1 MSDPVKKAQADA
13 EMGIDNDM
21 NIDPM
26 LRSSTPDVTVE
37 EVGEDDELDNSMETQ
52 DGNDEDGD
60 VEFVDGKTVTDSSTT
75 SPIAIPVRS
84 HRDACIS

>member
-13 EMGIDNDM
+13 EMGIENDM
-21 NIDPM
+21 IIDPM
-26 LRSSTPDVTVE
+26 LRSSTPDVTIS
-37 EVGEDDELDNSMETQ
+37 EVGEDDDLDNSMETQ

-60 VEFVDGKTVTDSSTT
+60 LEFVDGKTVTDSSTT

-84 HRDACIS
+84 YRDACIS